1 MEVICTNLANYG
13 APSCGTTSF
22 KWRARYPK
30 TYGWTV
36 FRASHQIV
44 HSLALRGRWI
54 DELII
59 IPMITVRVFFV
70 YLHISMYSTCLFI
83 YIWCSVGQAPHPQR
97 GWVFS
102 LASYGYPPLW
112 PVVVGCLGCWWWV
125 VCMYGWIDGWM
136 DGCAKLYPST
146 ILLSVNNNCFGW
158 VLLSQCMCKMQ
169 APWAQ
174 IQLEQ
179 RKAIEADRLDNCSE
193 QYPWNSTW

>member
-59 IPMITVRVFFV
+59 IPMITVRVFFFRV
-70 YLHISMYSTCLFI
+70 FAYIYVLHMFI
-83 YIWCSVGQAPHPQR
+83 YIYRVQR
-97 GWVFS
+97 RPSPPPPKGMGVQSCFLW
-102 LASYGYPPLW
+102 LPPLW

-136 DGCAKLYPST
+136 DG
-146 ILLSVNNNCFGW
+146 W
-158 VLLSQCMCKMQ
+158 MCKTI
-169 APWAQ
+169 PFYNTV
-174 IQLEQ
+174 I
-179 RKAIEADRLDNCSE
+179 SE
-193 QYPWNSTW
+193 Q